1 MKTSSLISFFKYFK
15 LVPTLSICF
24 LFFISIYFGIVVKK
38 RITFRQSLIYI
49 LLFLFQGST
58 GRRWSNITMETDEFS
73 EAVAA
78 LRMTILPLHPH
89 LLPSEMWLEG
99 RRGGRRRK
107 ELVDR
112 GELIAKTDKFG
123 AVEWNSYWHVL
134 VYLPAWEI
142 YGGSPILHSKVA
154 EVNLNFI
161 NFKHLSNYF
170 LCMQEHFSFLIA

>member
-1 MKTSSLISFFKYFK
+1 
-15 LVPTLSICF
+15 
-24 LFFISIYFGIVVKK
+24 
-38 RITFRQSLIYI
+38 
-49 LLFLFQGST
+49 
-58 GRRWSNITMETDEFS
+58 METDEFS

-89 LLPSEMWLEG
+89 LLPSEMSLEG

-142 YGGSPILHSKVA
+142 YGGSPILPSKVA

-161 NFKHLSNYF
+161 NFKHLF
-170 LCMQEHFSFLIA
+170 